1 MMKPLWNPR
10 RKSPP
15 GMNDEEKQPFLS
27 HLEELRE
34 VDNIFSVQDGVFMT
48 VDFFKEK
55 APFCSP
61 YGLYHKG
68 RSHTP

>member
-34 VDNIFSVQDGVFMT
+34 VDNIFSVQDGVYDCGF
-48 VDFFKEK
+48 
-55 APFCSP
+55 
-61 YGLYHKG
+61 L
-68 RSHTP
+68 